1 MGESYDD
8 SFAIGTCVVV
18 IEGCTRGSRGRS
30 KDIICFCWE
39 NWHHWRHLHK
49 EQISYAVSAW
59 GYCVV
64 EEEEKGIPLL
74 LGGRRGACD
83 SHKRAASQRLWFA
96 SLKRCSINQVWKI
109 LHTVFL
115 ILWLFSIFVFIF
127 FVNSC
132 VCSVCEREC
141 VCAGGGNE
149 EREMDYL
156 SIKHL

>member
-127 FVNSC
+127 LWTVVC
-132 VCSVCEREC
+132 VVCVRESVCAQGEGMKKERWTI
-141 VCAGGGNE
+141 
-149 EREMDYL
+149 YL
-156 SIKHL
+156 